1 MSVHRLFYDHAA
13 LSSPDESV
21 QHLLRCVGAG
31 GTTCVA
37 WAAHAQSNAEESVVV
52 FLNSSAPESVDRV
65 VAIGRRH
72 PDRVLVVLLREAG
85 EPSLRIS
92 MRLLSA
98 GAGDVIALDSPDQTA
113 ELVMA
118 IVSRWS
124 LVDSIIESDLV
135 IRNVIGSAGIW
146 RRLLRQVVEAARFT
160 QAPVIITGETGTG
173 KELVARLVHTLDP
186 KRHER
191 NLIVVDCTTL
201 QPELTGSELFGHQ
214 RGAFTGAVAPRDGAL
229 ALADGG
235 TLFLD
240 EIGELPLVLQAQ
252 LLRAIQERIYKPVG
266 GNTWMK
272 SNFRLVCATNR
283 DLKDEVAAGR
293 FRSDLYYRIAGVAC
307 RTPPL
312 RERVEDIPLLANHFL
327 REALDGAPPPV
338 LSPAVLEYVI
348 ARDYPGNVRD
358 LRLLMQ
364 SMARSYIGT
373 GSLTVRGIP
382 EDQRQTSTTD
392 ETPAWRDE
400 VFEQTVRRALMLGA
414 PLKDIG
420 RAAEEIAVRVVLSET
435 ESTGEAARRL
445 GVSPRA
451 IQARRASMD
460 S

>member
-1 MSVHRLFYDHAA
+1 MVIDRLFYDHSV
-13 LSSPDESV
+13 LSSSDESV
-21 QHLLRCVGAG
+21 ECVLRSLGAG
-31 GTTCVA
+31 GTTCIA
-37 WAAHAQSNAEESVVV
+37 WAPEVQCKAEESVLA
-52 FLNSSAPESVDRV
+52 FLDSSRPESVDRV

-85 EPSLRIS
+85 APSLRVS
-92 MRLLSA
+92 MRLLTA
-98 GAGDVIALDSPDQTA
+98 GAGDVINLDSSDGTA
-113 ELVMA
+113 ELVKA
-118 IVSRWS
+118 IVARWKF
-124 LVDSIIESDLV
+124 VDSIIDSDLV
-135 IRNVIGSAGIW
+135 NRNVIGRAGTW

-173 KELVARLVHTLDP
+173 KELIARLVHTLDP

-201 QPELTGSELFGHQ
+201 QPELAGTELFGHE
-214 RGAFTGAVAPRDGAL
+214 RGAFTGAVAPREGAL
-229 ALADGG
+229 ARADGG

-293 FRSDLYYRIAGVAC
+293 FRSDLYYRIAGVAF

-327 REALDGAPPPV
+327 REALEGAPPPV
-338 LSPAVLEYVI
+338 LSPAVLEYVV

-364 SMARSYIGT
+364 SMARSYIGI

-382 EDQRQTSTTD
+382 EDQRLVQTTD
-392 ETPAWRDE
+392 EVPAWRDD
-400 VFEQTVRRALMLGA
+400 VFEQAVRRALMLGA

-420 RAAEEIAVRVVLSET
+420 RTAEEIAVRVVLAET
-435 ESTGEAARRL
+435 QSTGEAARRL

-451 IQARRASMD
+451 IQARRASMG

>member
-1 MSVHRLFYDHAA
+1 MAVDRLFYDSSV
-13 LSSPDESV
+13 LSSSCESV
-21 QHLLRCVGAG
+21 ERVLRCLGAG

-37 WAAHAQSNAEESVVV
+37 WAAPVQCKAEETVLL
-52 FLNSSAPESVDRV
+52 FLDSSRPESFDRV
-65 VAIGRRH
+65 VALGRRH
-72 PDRVLVVLLREAG
+72 PDRVLVVLLQEAG
-85 EPSLRIS
+85 EPSLRVA
-92 MRLLSA
+92 MRLLAA
-98 GAGDVIALDSPDQTA
+98 GAGDVITLDSPGGTA
-113 ELVMA
+113 ERVEA
-118 IVSRWS
+118 TISRWR
-124 LVDSIIESDLV
+124 LIDSIVDSDLV
-135 IRNVIGSAGIW
+135 IRNVIGNAGIW

-160 QAPVIITGETGTG
+160 QAPVIVTGETGTG
-173 KELVARLVHTLDP
+173 KELIARLVHTLDP
-186 KRHER
+186 KRYER

-201 QPELTGSELFGHQ
+201 QSELAGSELFGHQ
-214 RGAFTGAVAPRDGAL
+214 RGAFTGAVTPREGAL
-229 ALADGG
+229 ALANGG

-240 EIGELPLVLQAQ
+240 EIGELPVVLQAQ

-266 GNTWMK
+266 GNTWMR
-272 SNFRLVCATNR
+272 SDFRLVCATNR

-312 RERVEDIPLLANHFL
+312 RDRVEDIPLLANHFL
-327 REALDGAPPPV
+327 REALEGAPPPA

-358 LRLLMQ
+358 LRLLIQ

-382 EDQRQTSTTD
+382 EEQRLEQTTN

-400 VFEQTVRRALMLGA
+400 VFEQAVRRALMLGA

-420 RAAEEIAVRVVLSET
+420 RTAEEIAVRVVLSET

-451 IQARRASMD
+451 IQARRASMG